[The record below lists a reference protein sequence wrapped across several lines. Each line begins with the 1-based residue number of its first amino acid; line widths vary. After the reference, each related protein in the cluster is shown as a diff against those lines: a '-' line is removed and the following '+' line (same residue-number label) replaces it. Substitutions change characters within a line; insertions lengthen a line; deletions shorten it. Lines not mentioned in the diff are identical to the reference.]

1 VTGVL
6 LKGKIALLYLILF
19 VLFSIA
25 GRILLLQ
32 SPLLEKAGETSFLF
46 VFTNVF
52 RLFIIATNEILL
64 LYKAQLLC
72 MCAWFEEKG
81 IHKYKC
87 DPQAVN
93 ALNPSLF
100 GRLNVVYV

>member
-1 VTGVL
+1 
-6 LKGKIALLYLILF
+6 
-19 VLFSIA
+19 
-25 GRILLLQ
+25 
-32 SPLLEKAGETSFLF
+32 

-52 RLFIIATNEILL
+52 RAFIIATNEILL
-64 LYKAQLLC
+64 LYKVQLLC
-72 MCAWFEEKG
+72 MCAWFEKNG

-100 GRLNVVYV
+100 GRLNVVYMYILFGYAVPISGINSYSIHARDLPQKEGFG